1 MSHNLI
7 ESVSNGKLQI
17 FHRILLKKMR
27 KNQPKHRKKIVESK
41 FEEQIC
47 RISGKHGARL
57 VASILGME
65 NVLPKRINNYIESF
79 FIEKSIDG
87 VFCRLKCK
95 YTSKNAFLWGLLIY
109 YWMNIFCLF
118 LLCSLRMNTV
128 ITCLSIEM
136 YFKQSDR
143 LI

>member
-1 MSHNLI
+1 
-7 ESVSNGKLQI
+7 
-17 FHRILLKKMR
+17 
-27 KNQPKHRKKIVESK
+27 
-41 FEEQIC
+41 
-47 RISGKHGARL
+47 
-57 VASILGME
+57 ME

-95 YTSKNAFLWGLLIY
+95 YTGKKYFSLGTLDLLLDEYFLPR
-109 YWMNIFCLF
+109 FAER
-118 LLCSLRMNTV
+118 SVRMNTV

-143 LI
+143 LT